1 MRFLTKEQMQ
11 ELRVIATDEVA
22 EASASGTG
30 QDKLSL
36 YVDGWAEEFVARELN
51 PDGVLD
57 AELVG
62 DLEAEVGAAIYGAYS
77 LEYARILARE
87 SALSASK

>member
-1 MRFLTKEQMQ
+1 MLTKEQMT
-11 ELRVIATDEVA
+11 ELREIATDEVA
-22 EASASGTG
+22 EASARGTG

-36 YVDGWAEEFVARELN
+36 YVDGWATEIVARQLN

-57 AELVG
+57 SELVG

-77 LEYARILARE
+77 WEYARVLARE
-87 SALSASK
+87 SVLTARK